1 MADFKKGDRVL
12 VEATVDCTAYDGH
25 LVFLDLP
32 LDHPEP
38 RHTRGTESVLKARQ
52 AVSAVHAHPG
62 DWEIKHIPDLVR
74 ECELATR
81 ENEML
86 HAGNGTIEATPL
98 RVELHA
104 LRNAREATNK
114 PQLSMG
120 RLEKLIEPALEA
132 RIGDRVFLYLKGS
145 DSALG
150 GHLTR
155 PVNWMGNVLAIYT
168 EGIAA
173 PEEESRALVEQIAAV
188 FVLRMEDD

>member
-12 VEATVDCTAYDGH
+12 VEATTCLGSDGFGS
-25 LVFLDLP
+25 L
-32 LDHPEP
+32 
-38 RHTRGTESVLKARQ
+38 RY
-52 AVSAVHAHPG
+52 VSAKGHEPMASGFGIECYVVHAHPG
-62 DWEIKHIPDLVR
+62 VPVAALMR
-74 ECELATR
+74 ECELAETMLK
-81 ENEML
+81 NGGKGSTEMAEE
-86 HAGNGTIEATPL
+86 HRYL
-98 RVELHA
+98 RD
-104 LRNAREATNK
+104 AREAANK

>member
-104 LRNAREATNK
+104 LRNAREAAQSTSSLK
-114 PQLSMG
+114 VKRFGLQGALSVQPRRHQTCG
-120 RLEKLIEPALEA
+120 GWVDDKSA
-132 RIGDRVFLYLKGS
+132 RET
-145 DSALG
+145 A
-150 GHLTR
+150 
-155 PVNWMGNVLAIYT
+155 
-168 EGIAA
+168 
-173 PEEESRALVEQIAAV
+173 
-188 FVLRMEDD
+188 